1 MFISNNIGIIADDL
15 TGADDTSLQFHLRG
29 ANTQILL
36 DYSVIPE
43 NKVSTQVWA
52 IPTETRNSDA
62 PTAYERVKQA
72 TNVLAETYNVEY
84 FYKKMDSTLRGH
96 IAVEALAMLDALEWD
111 AAVIIPAFP
120 QEGRT
125 TIGGY
130 HLLKGIPIERTEFAR
145 DPRFPIYESH
155 IPTVLRNELQNEQDE
170 LVDLIELRTVIKGAG
185 PILKKMNELIE
196 KGVKLIVVDAMSVTD
211 IEQVVLAIEK
221 SSYKIL
227 PCGSA
232 GCAQVLGNIW
242 LPETENHQQEKTIP
256 SLPKLLVSGSATQ
269 TTALQIQ
276 KLQDDDDIENTYF
289 IALKMEDILE
299 GVTDTIVKRVSEN
312 LVKDN
317 VVVVHTSDLTVDS
330 KIISQ
335 ILFENELSKAQFLSK
350 ISEYLATLTKRVL
363 FNRDAILITVGGETS
378 FKCCKAINSNSL
390 QIIDAICPAIP
401 LCLDTKAQWV
411 VTKSGNLGNSN
422 TLIDILKYFEHQ
434 HFD

>member
-15 TGADDTSLQFHLRG
+15 TGADDTALQFHLRG

-36 DYSVIPE
+36 DYSIVPE

-52 IPTETRNSDA
+52 IPTETRNIDA

-72 TNVLAETYNVEY
+72 TRVLADNFNVEY

-130 HLLKGIPIERTEFAR
+130 HLLRGIPIERTEFAR

-155 IPTVLRNELQNEQDE
+155 IPTVLRNEMQNQQDDI
-170 LVDLIELRTVIKGAG
+170 VDLIELRTVIKGAG
-185 PILKKMNELIE
+185 PILKKMNEMIDN
-196 KGVKLIVVDAMSVTD
+196 GVKLIVVDAMSVTD

-221 SSYKIL
+221 SPYKIL

-232 GCAQVLGNIW
+232 GAAQVLGNVW
-242 LPETENHQQEKTIP
+242 LPETDNHQQEKTIP
-256 SLPKLLVSGSATQ
+256 TLPKLLVSGSATQ
-269 TTALQIQ
+269 TTAAQIQ

-299 GVTDTIVKRVSEN
+299 GVTDEVVKRVSEN

-335 ILFENELSKAQFLSK
+335 ILFDNELSKSQFVSK
-350 ISEYLATLTKRVL
+350 IGDYLACLTKKVL
-363 FNRDAILITVGGETS
+363 FDRDAILITVGGETS

-401 LCLDTKAQWV
+401 LCLDSKAQWV

-422 TLIDILKYFEHQ
+422 TLIDILKYFGHHE
-434 HFD
+434 

>member
-15 TGADDTSLQFHLRG
+15 TGADDTALQFYLRG

-36 DYSVIPE
+36 DDSTIPE
-43 NKVSTQVWA
+43 NKKNTQVWA
-52 IPTETRNSDA
+52 IPTETRNCDA
-62 PTAYERVKQA
+62 PTAYERVKTA
-72 TNVLAETYNVEY
+72 TKFLADELGVEY
-84 FYKKMDSTLRGH
+84 FYKKMDSTIRGN
-96 IAVEALAMLDALEWD
+96 IAVEALAMLEVLEWD

-155 IPTVLRNELQNEQDE
+155 IPTVLRTELHNQQDE
-170 LVDLIELRTVIKGAG
+170 LIDLIELRTVIKGAG
-185 PILKKMNELIE
+185 PILKKMNEMIA

-211 IEQVVLAIEK
+211 IEQVVLAMEK

-242 LPETENHQQEKTIP
+242 LPELENHKAEKTIP
-256 SLPKLLVSGSATQ
+256 AMPKLVVSGSATKC
-269 TTALQIQ
+269 TSAQIE

-289 IALKMEDILE
+289 INLKMEDILE
-299 GVTDTIVKRVSEN
+299 GVTDDIITRVSEN

-317 VVVVHTSDLTVDS
+317 VVVVHTSNLTVDS

-335 ILFENELSKAQFLSK
+335 ILFDNEISKQQFISK
-350 ISEYLATLTKRVL
+350 IGDYLATLTKKVL
-363 FNRDAILITVGGETS
+363 VNRDAILITVGGETS

-401 LCLDTKAQWV
+401 LCLDTKAQWI

-422 TLIDILKYFEHQ
+422 TLIDIIKYFEH
-434 HFD
+434 HE

>member
-1 MFISNNIGIIADDL
+1 MFISNNIGLVADDL
-15 TGADDTSLQFHLRG
+15 TGADDTALQFHLRG
-29 ANTQILL
+29 ANTQIVL
-36 DYSVIPE
+36 DPSILPE
-43 NKVSTQVWA
+43 NKANTQVWA
-52 IPTETRNSDA
+52 IPTETRNTDA
-62 PTAYERVKQA
+62 HTAYEKVKQA
-72 TNVLAETYNVEY
+72 TKVLQENFNVEY
-84 FYKKMDSTLRGH
+84 FYKKMDSTIRGH

-130 HLLKGIPIERTEFAR
+130 HLLKGIPIERTEYAR

-155 IPTVLRNELQNEQDE
+155 IPTVLRSELKNEQDE

-185 PILKKMNELIE
+185 PILKKINELIE
-196 KGVKLIVVDAMSVTD
+196 KGVKLIVVDAMSITD
-211 IEQVVLAIEK
+211 IEQVVLAMEK

-242 LPETENHQQEKTIP
+242 LPEMENHQQEKTIP
-256 SLPKLLVSGSATQ
+256 AMPKLIVSGSATQ
-269 TTALQIQ
+269 ITASQIQ
-276 KLQDDDDIENTYF
+276 KLQDDDDIDNTYF
-289 IALKMEDILE
+289 INLKMEDILE
-299 GVTDTIVKRVSEN
+299 GVNDDIITRVSEN

-317 VVVVHTSDLTVDS
+317 VVVVHTSNLTVDS

-335 ILFENELSKAQFLSK
+335 ILFENELSKHQFISK
-350 ISEYLATLTKRVL
+350 IGDYLATLTKKVL
-363 FNRDAILITVGGETS
+363 CNRDAILITVGGETS
-378 FKCCKAINSNSL
+378 FKCCRAINSNNL

-401 LCLDTKAQWV
+401 LCLDSKAQWI

-422 TLIDILKYFEHQ
+422 TLIDIIKYFEQ
-434 HFD
+434 HE

>member
-1 MFISNNIGIIADDL
+1 MFISSNIGIIADDL
-15 TGADDTSLQFHLRG
+15 TGANDTALQFHLRG

-36 DYSVIPE
+36 DGSTVPE
-43 NKVSTQVWA
+43 NKKNTQVWA
-52 IPTETRNSDA
+52 IPTETRNCEA
-62 PTAYERVKQA
+62 PTAYERVKLA
-72 TNVLAETYNVEY
+72 ARFLAEELGVEY
-84 FYKKMDSTLRGH
+84 FYKKMDSTIRGN
-96 IAVEALAMLDALEWD
+96 IAVEALAMLEALEWD

-155 IPTVLRNELQNEQDE
+155 IPTVLRTELQNQQDE

-185 PILKKMNELIE
+185 PILKKMNEMIA
-196 KGVKLIVVDAMSVTD
+196 KGVKLIVVDAMSITD
-211 IEQVVLAIEK
+211 IEQVVLAMEK

-242 LPETENHQQEKTIP
+242 LPEMESHKVEKTIP
-256 SLPKLLVSGSATQ
+256 AMPKLLVSGSATKC
-269 TTALQIQ
+269 TSAQIE

-289 IALKMEDILE
+289 INLKMEDILE
-299 GVTDTIVKRVSEN
+299 GVTEDIVTRVSEN

-317 VVVVHTSDLTVDS
+317 VVVVHTSNLTVDS

-335 ILFENELSKAQFLSK
+335 ILFDNEMSKQQFISK
-350 ISEYLATLTKRVL
+350 IGDYLSTLTRRVL
-363 FNRDAILITVGGETS
+363 VNRDAILITVGGETS

-401 LCLDTKAQWV
+401 LCLDVKAQWI

-422 TLIDILKYFEHQ
+422 TLIDIIKYFGHHE
-434 HFD
+434 

>member
-15 TGADDTSLQFHLRG
+15 TGADDTALQFHLRG

-36 DYSVIPE
+36 DYSYMPE

-62 PTAYERVKQA
+62 HTAYEKVKQA
-72 TNVLAETYNVEY
+72 AKILADDLNVEY
-84 FYKKMDSTLRGH
+84 FYKKIDSTIRGH
-96 IAVEALAMLDALEWD
+96 IAVEALGVLDALEWD

-155 IPTVLRNELQNEQDE
+155 IPTVLRSELQNEQDD

-185 PILKKMNELIE
+185 PILKKMNEMIE
-196 KGVKLIVVDAMSVTD
+196 RGVKLIVVDAISVTD

-221 SSYKIL
+221 SSYRIL

-242 LPETENHQQEKTIP
+242 LPELENHQVEKTI
-256 SLPKLLVSGSATQ
+256 STMPKLIVSGSATQ
-269 TTALQIQ
+269 CTASQIQ

-289 IALKMEDILE
+289 IDLKMEDILE
-299 GVTDTIVKRVSEN
+299 GVNDDIVTRVSEN

-335 ILFENELSKAQFLSK
+335 ILFENELSKNQFISK
-350 ISEYLATLTKRVL
+350 IGEYLACLTKKVL
-363 FNRDAILITVGGETS
+363 FNRDAILITIGGETS

-401 LCLDTKAQWV
+401 LCMDTKAQWI

-422 TLIDILKYFEHQ
+422 TLIDIIKYFEQ
-434 HFD
+434 HE

>member
-1 MFISNNIGIIADDL
+1 MFISNNIGLVADDL
-15 TGADDTSLQFHLRG
+15 TGADDTALQFHLRG
-29 ANTQILL
+29 ANTQIVL
-36 DYSVIPE
+36 DPSILPE
-43 NKVSTQVWA
+43 NKANTQVWA
-52 IPTETRNSDA
+52 IPTETRNTDA
-62 PTAYERVKQA
+62 PTAYEKVKQA
-72 TNVLAETYNVEY
+72 TKVLLENFNVEY
-84 FYKKMDSTLRGH
+84 FYKKMDSTIRGH

-130 HLLKGIPIERTEFAR
+130 HLLKGIPIERTEYAR

-155 IPTVLRNELQNEQDE
+155 IPTVLRSELKNEQDE

-185 PILKKMNELIE
+185 PILKKINELIE
-196 KGVKLIVVDAMSVTD
+196 KGVKLIVVDAMSITD
-211 IEQVVLAIEK
+211 IEQVVLAMEK

-242 LPETENHQQEKTIP
+242 LPEMENHQQEKTIP
-256 SLPKLLVSGSATQ
+256 AMPKLIVSGSATQ
-269 TTALQIQ
+269 ITASQIQ

-289 IALKMEDILE
+289 INLKMEDILE
-299 GVTDTIVKRVSEN
+299 GVNEDIITRVSEN

-317 VVVVHTSDLTVDS
+317 VVVVHTSNLTVDS

-335 ILFENELSKAQFLSK
+335 ILFENELSKHQFISK
-350 ISEYLATLTKRVL
+350 IGDYLATLTKRVL

-378 FKCCKAINSNSL
+378 FKCCSAINSNNL

-401 LCLDTKAQWV
+401 LCLDSKAQWI

-422 TLIDILKYFEHQ
+422 TLIDIIKYFEQ
-434 HFD
+434 HE

>member
-15 TGADDTSLQFHLRG
+15 TGADDTALQFHLRG

-36 DYSVIPE
+36 DYSYMPE

-62 PTAYERVKQA
+62 HTAYEKVKQA
-72 TNVLAETYNVEY
+72 AKILSDDLNVEY
-84 FYKKMDSTLRGH
+84 FYKKIDSTIRGH
-96 IAVEALAMLDALEWD
+96 IAVEALGVLDALEWD

-155 IPTVLRNELQNEQDE
+155 IPTVLRSELQNEQDD

-185 PILKKMNELIE
+185 PILKKMNEMIE
-196 KGVKLIVVDAMSVTD
+196 RGVKLIVVDAISVTD

-221 SSYKIL
+221 SSYRIL

-242 LPETENHQQEKTIP
+242 LPELENHQVEKTI
-256 SLPKLLVSGSATQ
+256 STMPKLIVSGSATQ
-269 TTALQIQ
+269 CTASQIQ

-289 IALKMEDILE
+289 IDLKMEDILE
-299 GVTDTIVKRVSEN
+299 GVNDDIVTRVSEN

-335 ILFENELSKAQFLSK
+335 ILFENELSKNQFISK
-350 ISEYLATLTKRVL
+350 IGEYLACLTKKVL
-363 FNRDAILITVGGETS
+363 FNRDAILITIGGETS

-401 LCLDTKAQWV
+401 LCMDTKAQWI

-422 TLIDILKYFEHQ
+422 TLIDIIKYFEQ
-434 HFD
+434 HE

>member
-1 MFISNNIGIIADDL
+1 MFISNNIGIVADDL

-36 DYSVIPE
+36 DYSVLPE
-43 NKVSTQVWA
+43 NRNNTQVWA
-52 IPTETRNSDA
+52 IPTETRNIDA
-62 PTAYERVKQA
+62 PTAYEKVKQA
-72 TNVLAETYNVEY
+72 TKVLAEDLNVEY

-96 IAVEALAMLDALEWD
+96 VAVEALAMLEALDWD

-130 HLLKGIPIERTEFAR
+130 HLLKGIPIERTELAR

-155 IPTVLRNELQNEQDE
+155 IPTILKNELNNEQDE
-170 LVDLIELRTVIKGAG
+170 LVGLIELRTVIKGAG
-185 PILKKMNELIE
+185 PILKRMNEMIE
-196 KGVKLIVVDAMSVTD
+196 QGVKLIVVDAMSVTD
-211 IEQVVLAIEK
+211 IEQVVLAMEK
-221 SSYKIL
+221 SNHKIL

-242 LPETENHQQEKTIP
+242 LPESENHNIEKTIP
-256 SLPKLLVSGSATQ
+256 EMPKLIVSGSATQ
-269 TTALQIQ
+269 LTASQLQ
-276 KLQDDDDIENTYF
+276 KLDDDEDIDNTYF

-299 GVTDTIVKRVSEN
+299 GVTDEIVTRVSEN

-317 VVVVHTSDLTVDS
+317 VVVVHTSDLMVDS

-335 ILFENELSKAQFLSK
+335 LLFDNEMSKNQFISK
-350 ISEYLATLTKRVL
+350 IGDYLATLTKRVL
-363 FNRDAILITVGGETS
+363 FNRDAILISVGGETS

-390 QIIDAICPAIP
+390 QIVDAICPAIP
-401 LCLDTKAQWV
+401 LCLDMKAQWI

-422 TLIDILKYFEHQ
+422 TIIDILKYFEH
-434 HFD
+434 HE

>member
-15 TGADDTSLQFHLRG
+15 TGADDTALQFHLRG

-36 DYSVIPE
+36 DYSYMPE

-52 IPTETRNSDA
+52 IPTETRNTDA
-62 PTAYERVKQA
+62 HTAYEKVKQA
-72 TNVLAETYNVEY
+72 AKILSEDLNVEY
-84 FYKKMDSTLRGH
+84 FYKKIDSTIRGH
-96 IAVEALAMLDALEWD
+96 IAVEALGVLDALEWD

-130 HLLKGIPIERTEFAR
+130 HLLKGIPIERTEYAR

-155 IPTVLRNELQNEQDE
+155 IPTVLRSELQNEQDE

-185 PILKKMNELIE
+185 PILKKMNEMIE
-196 KGVKLIVVDAMSVTD
+196 RGVKLIVVDAISVTD
-211 IEQVVLAIEK
+211 IEQAVLAMEK

-242 LPETENHQQEKTIP
+242 LPELENHQVEKTI
-256 SLPKLLVSGSATQ
+256 STMPKLIVSGSATQ
-269 TTALQIQ
+269 CTAAQIQ

-289 IALKMEDILE
+289 IDLKMEDILE
-299 GVTDTIVKRVSEN
+299 GVNDDIIKRVSEN

-317 VVVVHTSDLTVDS
+317 VVVVHTSNLIVDS
-330 KIISQ
+330 PVISQ
-335 ILFENELSKAQFLSK
+335 ILFENELSKNQFISK
-350 ISEYLATLTKRVL
+350 IGEYLACLTKKVL
-363 FNRDAILITVGGETS
+363 FNRDAILITIGGETS

-390 QIIDAICPAIP
+390 QMIDAICPAIP
-401 LCLDTKAQWV
+401 LCMDTKAQWI

-422 TLIDILKYFEHQ
+422 TLIDIIKYFEQ
-434 HFD
+434 HE

>member
-15 TGADDTSLQFHLRG
+15 TGADDTALQFHLRG

-36 DYSVIPE
+36 DYSIVPD
-43 NKVSTQVWA
+43 NKISTQVWA
-52 IPTETRNSDA
+52 IPTETRNIDA
-62 PTAYERVKQA
+62 PSAYERVKHA
-72 TNVLAETYNVEY
+72 AKVLSDNFNVEY

-96 IAVEALAMLDALEWD
+96 IAVEALAMLEALEWD

-130 HLLKGIPIERTEFAR
+130 HLLRGIPIERTEFAR

-155 IPTVLRNELQNEQDE
+155 IPTVLRNEMHNEQDD

-185 PILKKMNELIE
+185 PILKKMNEMVE
-196 KGVKLIVVDAMSVTD
+196 NGVKLIVVDAMSVTD
-211 IEQVVLAIEK
+211 IEQIVLAIEK
-221 SSYKIL
+221 SNYKIL

-232 GCAQVLGNIW
+232 GAAQVLGNIW

-256 SLPKLLVSGSATQ
+256 ALPKLLVSGSATQ
-269 TTALQIQ
+269 TTAAQIQ
-276 KLQDDDDIENTYF
+276 KLQDNDDIENTYF

-299 GVTDTIVKRVSEN
+299 GVTDDIVKRVSEN

-317 VVVVHTSDLTVDS
+317 VVVVHTSELTVDS

-335 ILFENELSKAQFLSK
+335 ILFDNELSKSQFISK
-350 ISEYLATLTKRVL
+350 IGDYLAALTKKVL

-378 FKCCKAINSNSL
+378 FKCCKAINSNNL

-401 LCLDTKAQWV
+401 LCLDSKAQWI

-422 TLIDILKYFEHQ
+422 TLIDILKYFGQ
-434 HFD
+434 HE

>member
-1 MFISNNIGIIADDL
+1 MFVSNNIGIIADDL
-15 TGADDTSLQFHLRG
+15 TGADDTALQFHLRG
-29 ANTQILL
+29 ANTQIVL
-36 DYSVIPE
+36 DYSLFPE
-43 NKVSTQVWA
+43 NKANTQVWA
-52 IPTETRNSDA
+52 IPTETRNIEA
-62 PTAYERVKQA
+62 PAAYERVKQA
-72 TNVLAETYNVEY
+72 AKVLSENLNVEY

-96 IAVEALAMLDALEWD
+96 IAVEALAMLDVLDWD

-130 HLLKGIPIERTEFAR
+130 HLLKGIPIERTEYAR

-155 IPTVLRNELQNEQDE
+155 IPTILRQELQNEQDD

-196 KGVKLIVVDAMSVTD
+196 NGVKLIVVDAISVTD
-211 IEQVVLAIEK
+211 IEQVVLAMEK
-221 SSYKIL
+221 SSYNIL

-242 LPETENHQQEKTIP
+242 LPEKETMHEEKTIP
-256 SLPKLLVSGSATQ
+256 SLPKLIVSGSATQ
-269 TTALQIQ
+269 VTAGQIQ
-276 KLQDDDDIENTYF
+276 KLQDDDDIDNTYS
-289 IALKMEDILE
+289 IDLKMEDILE
-299 GVTDTIVKRVSEN
+299 GVTDDIVKRVSEN

-317 VVVVHTSDLTVDS
+317 VVIVHTSNLTVDS

-335 ILFENELSKAQFLSK
+335 ILFENEISKNQFISK
-350 ISEYLATLTKRVL
+350 IGDYLAALTKRVL
-363 FNRDAILITVGGETS
+363 FNRDAILITIGGETS
-378 FKCCKAINSNSL
+378 FKCCKAINSNNL

-401 LCLDTKAQWV
+401 LCLDSKAQWI

-422 TLIDILKYFEHQ
+422 TLIDIIKYFEH
-434 HFD
+434 HE